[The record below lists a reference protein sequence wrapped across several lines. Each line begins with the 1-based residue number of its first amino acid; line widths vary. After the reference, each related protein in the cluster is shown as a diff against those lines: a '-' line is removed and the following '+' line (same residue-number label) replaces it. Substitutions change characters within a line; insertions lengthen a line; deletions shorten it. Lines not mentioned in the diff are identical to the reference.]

1 MTNSNHTKRVN
12 KHSGKSRKTHE
23 TADSEDEE
31 IKIDPA
37 LVEAKRERLEL
48 LDDECSKAYFGKTKT
63 DEGTAEEAE
72 KNIAEWALNNGLSFF
87 DNFDLF
93 MAASKVGFYK
103 SLEHD
108 KRTEFFMKL
117 PEHVPDTM
125 SAEVQQYI
133 HPLVSEH
140 LKNLKEEG
148 AITAPL
154 NADNSHFLI
163 AHPRYCA
170 IFNRTLRVQVDGDA
184 EVETLTISD
193 SDFMIKG
200 FLENVKMYNPTL
212 AGKARK
218 VEFDA
223 ISGINSSRVHIG
235 PATDKDA
242 VSALEQ
248 LGLVM
253 DKTHAIDIFRQAIAA
268 YIESGKAEQLTGMDT
283 PGFYKNPHSDGI
295 FSIGYQLREIPQEE
309 LKTAL
314 KALNRI
320 ACEFPKSL
328 KRFSVVVKHSL
339 SAPFSYYLRQ
349 RKIYSQHLMLY
360 GITGTSK
367 TALEQINHGIWGL
380 WDPESSN
387 HGFFISGAEA
397 DTPSRIGERLE
408 QGTFTVIVDEG
419 EGLFLKSDGREN
431 VPVIGILKH
440 AMQSLI
446 SRQTSDRGVFQ
457 ALASIA
463 IASNVKPPKGAAPIL
478 SRMATYESGSNE
490 QIHASLAEKE
500 KFQKLENELYPQLE
514 PIGQFVASKVLAN
527 PGILTSDFEAFGESI
542 LREMYAFA
550 GLDVPEF
557 VGLHAEPTSIEDL
570 DRDIREEIRTF
581 LYRSNLEAYSRNI
594 GRTGILKTS
603 AGGNEYPD
611 YDDRTNVPASEKI
624 ETAIKSGL
632 VPWQIF
638 KDTKGVQQ
646 VILTTAFAKEISKIA
661 GEAFNLQSIGE
672 LLEFEAKFV
681 RTGKSTAWA
690 IVANLD
696 EYLQFII
703 PHIEDSGS
711 KNPERE
717 ARDSIRAFKAT
728 EYSTLEEKKEK
739 IEGPWKSPEG
749 SKDRDAAIPE
759 KSKGKTDKESHEE
772 MPETQIAENVSM
784 DPVLK
789 HLIDCTFNSSKKFKT
804 VRELYRERPPSI
816 DWPED
821 FIYQHL
827 EEGVSKGTVVR
838 KGIGYGYRDIV
849 EGSS

>member
-1 MTNSNHTKRVN
+1 MTNSNYTKGVN
-12 KHSGKSRKTHE
+12 KHSGKSRKVPE
-23 TADSEDEE
+23 TADFGDEE
-31 IKIDPA
+31 IKVDPA
-37 LVEAKRERLEL
+37 LVRAKREMLRL
-48 LDDECSKAYFGKTKT
+48 LDDEYSNAYFGKTKAE
-63 DEGTAEEAE
+63 EGTAEEVE
-72 KNIAEWALNNGLSFF
+72 KKIAEWALNNGLDFF
-87 DNFDLF
+87 GNFNPF
-93 MAASKVGFYK
+93 MAASKVGIYK
-103 SLEHD
+103 NLEHD
-108 KRTEFFMKL
+108 KRIEFFMKI
-117 PEHVPDTM
+117 PEHDTM
-125 SAEVQQYI
+125 SAEVQQYT
-133 HPLVSEH
+133 HPLVAEY
-140 LKNLKEEG
+140 LKNLQDEG

-154 NADNSHFLI
+154 NADGSHILV
-163 AHPRYCA
+163 ADPKNRA
-170 IFNRTLRVQVDGDA
+170 IYDSTLKVQVNGDA
-184 EVETLTISD
+184 EVETLTVSD
-193 SDFMIKG
+193 SDFMIKAIP
-200 FLENVKMYNPTL
+200 ENVKIYNPTL
-212 AGKARK
+212 PGKARK

-223 ISGINSSRVHIG
+223 ISGINSSRIHIG
-235 PATDKDA
+235 PSTDKDA
-242 VSALEQ
+242 VSTLEQ

-253 DKTHAIDIFRQAIAA
+253 DKTHAMDTFRQAIAA
-268 YIESGKAEQLTGMDT
+268 YVESGKAEQLTGMDT
-283 PGFYKNPHSDGI
+283 PGFYKNPHTNGI
-295 FSIGYQLREIPQEE
+295 FSIGYRLREVSREE

-314 KALNRI
+314 NALNRI
-320 ACEFPKSL
+320 SGEFPKSL

-349 RKIYSQHLMLY
+349 QKIYPQHLMFY

-367 TALEQINHGIWGL
+367 TALMLMNHGIWGL

-440 AMQSLI
+440 AMQSLV
-446 SRQTSDRGVFQ
+446 SRQTSDRGAFQ

-514 PIGQFVASKVLAN
+514 PIGQYVASKVLAN
-527 PGILTSDFEAFGESI
+527 PEILTSDFEAFGESI

-581 LYRSNLEAYSRNI
+581 LYRSNLDAHSRNI

-611 YDDRTNVPASEKI
+611 YDDRTNVPAAEKI
-624 ETAIKSGL
+624 EVAIKSGL

-661 GEAFNLQSIGE
+661 GEAYNLQSIGE
-672 LLEFEAKFV
+672 LLGFEVKLSRINSGPVWSIITDFENYIKF
-681 RTGKSTAWA
+681 
-690 IVANLD
+690 IV
-696 EYLQFII
+696 
-703 PHIEDSGS
+703 PHMEDSRS
-711 KNPERE
+711 KNSEME
-717 ARDSIRAFKAT
+717 ALKAT
-728 EYSTLEEKKEK
+728 ESSMVKEKKEK
-739 IEGPWKSPEG
+739 IEGPWKSSENSTNQETPIPEE
-749 SKDRDAAIPE
+749 SKD
-759 KSKGKTDKESHEE
+759 KTDKESGEGIT
-772 MPETQIAENVSM
+772 ETKTADNVSM

-804 VRELYRERPPSI
+804 VHELFRERPQTI
-816 DWPED
+816 DWSEA
-821 FIYQHL
+821 FIYKHL
-827 EEGVSKGTVVR
+827 EEEVSKGTVVR